1 MSAPSEPI
9 KLVIFRCDAALHIG
23 AGHVMRC
30 LTLANA
36 LREQGAKT
44 VFVCRAHTGHLEDFI
59 IAQGHEC
66 FLLPAANNPV
76 TKKLIA
82 KQPDVNNTPPH
93 AAWLGESWQ
102 TDAEQTQQ
110 LLTGRHFDWLVVDH
124 YALDAKWE
132 HAVRVCT
139 DRIMVIDD
147 LADRQ
152 HDCDLLLDQ
161 TLGRTAVGYSAWVP
175 AACRLL
181 TGASY
186 ALLRPE
192 FIQWRACS
200 LARRHPQPALTQLL
214 INLGGVDNSNLTG
227 NVLEIVNTID
237 LPTDLEITVV
247 MGMTAPHLAEV
258 ETLARQ
264 MPVKTQVKV
273 NVSNIAELMANSDL
287 AIGAAGTTSWERC
300 CLGLPTLLF
309 VLAPNQMDS
318 ASALQTAGAVMLI
331 KTLDDLAGAVRTVC
345 ESPTILA
352 TMSHAAAGL
361 VRGDGVTTVVSKVK
375 ELM

>member
-1 MSAPSEPI
+1 
-9 KLVIFRCDAALHIG
+9 
-23 AGHVMRC
+23 MRC

-124 YALDAKWE
+124 YALDARWE
-132 HAVRVCT
+132 NALRKVT
-139 DRIMVIDD
+139 NKILVIDD
-147 LADRQ
+147 LTDRK
-152 HDCDLLLDQ
+152 HNCDVLLDQ
-161 TLGRTAVGYSAWVP
+161 TLARKDSAYQQWVP
-175 AACRLL
+175 EHCTLL
-181 TGASY
+181 CGSRY

-192 FIQWRACS
+192 FLHWRAYS
-200 LARRHPQPALTQLL
+200 LQRRQQPVLKNIL
-214 INLGGVDNSNLTG
+214 INLGGVDNDNITGKILTQ
-227 NVLEIVNTID
+227 LAQSSLPADLHIV
-237 LPTDLEITVV
+237 VV
-247 MGMTAPHLAEV
+247 MGITAPHLEAV
-258 ETLARQ
+258 NAQAGT
-264 MPVKTQVKV
+264 MPVRTEVKTQVT
-273 NVSNIAELMANSDL
+273 NMAEVMANSDL

-318 ASALQTAGAVMLI
+318 ASALQAAGAVLI
-331 KTLDDLAGAVRTVC
+331 VKTPDELADAVRTVC
-345 ESPTILA
+345 ESPAILT
-352 TMSHAAAGL
+352 TMAHAAAGL
-361 VRGDGVTTVVSKVK
+361 VRGDGATTVVSKVK